1 MVNTPYDAIDQ
12 WTEGYKK
19 NRAVWID
26 QMGRT
31 ADGFDAADR
40 LWAEAVRAMSGG
52 RRAVGERDAGVF
64 RAATLHFR
72 TSHDQARFI
81 LARDRGDKAGM
92 RRWAARELATA
103 KEFLAIV
110 RADSRLG
117 YESSNR
123 YMYVPNDILEKILN
137 CLAVARMP

>member
-1 MVNTPYDAIDQ
+1 
-12 WTEGYKK
+12 
-19 NRAVWID
+19 
-26 QMGRT
+26 
-31 ADGFDAADR
+31 
-40 LWAEAVRAMSGG
+40 
-52 RRAVGERDAGVF
+52 
-64 RAATLHFR
+64 
-72 TSHDQARFI
+72 
-81 LARDRGDKAGM
+81 M

-137 CLAVARMP
+137 CLAVAREG